1 VTVLK
6 KSSTAYAKAE
16 KERKAPLAPEAQ
28 KALDELL
35 YTSERTFIRK
45 EGLPL
50 RPWYAHQLYAPGY
63 YTGYSVKTLPG
74 IREAIEERRFD
85 EAQVQ
90 IGAAAQAILA
100 CAAQVDRATELIA
113 AR

>member
-1 VTVLK
+1 M
-6 KSSTAYAKAE
+6 
-16 KERKAPLAPEAQ
+16 
-28 KALDELL
+28 ALDELL
-35 YTSERTFIRK
+35 YTSERTLTRK

-50 RPWYAHQLYAPGY
+50 RPWYVHQLYAPGY